1 MFIFAHIGIGRKIAS
16 PWSRGLPLWP
26 LVLGCLLPDIID
38 KPLFYGFRFLHW
50 SAGESVI
57 TGTRTFGHTAIL
69 LILILAVSGILKSK
83 TLSAVSLGMATHL
96 LLDNVGD
103 HLHGVFSAHTLGTSG
118 SLGTFGTPNSAS
130 IALLWPLLGVHFAS
144 FPFSSLHEHLMHGL
158 QPEILIGEVLG
169 LLFIAWDY
177 WKSENKAELHR
188 VLFSRRY
195 RLLRRH
201 RWGRD

>member
-1 MFIFAHIGIGRKIAS
+1 MFVFAHIGIGRKIAS

-38 KPLFYGFRFLHW
+38 KTLFYGFRVLHW
-50 SAGESVI
+50 APAESII

-69 LILILAVSGILKSK
+69 LLVILALSGILKSR

-103 HLHGVFSAHTLGTSG
+103 HLHTVFSSNTLEGVLTTS
-118 SLGTFGTPNSAS
+118 NSAS
-130 IALLWPLLGVHFAS
+130 VALLWPLMGVHFANFPYAS
-144 FPFSSLHEHLMHGL
+144 FSEHLKHSL
-158 QPEILIGEVLG
+158 QLEILIGEVLG
-169 LLFIAWDY
+169 LLFIGWDY
-177 WKSENKAELHR
+177 WKSENKVALHK

-195 RLLRRH
+195 RALKRH